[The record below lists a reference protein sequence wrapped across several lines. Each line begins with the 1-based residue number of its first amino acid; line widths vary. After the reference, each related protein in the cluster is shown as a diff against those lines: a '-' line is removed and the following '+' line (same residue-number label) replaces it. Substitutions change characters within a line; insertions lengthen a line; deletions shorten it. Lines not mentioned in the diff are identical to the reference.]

1 MRIGQS
7 TIGFQAKHLAASD
20 EPFPTTVS
28 ELVPLYVELGWQ
40 GIEIWEPHVAELE
53 RDELVELGAQIREAG
68 LTVPMLSSY
77 YNFTK
82 SPEHAAES
90 LANGHRVLYEA
101 RLLGARSLRIFTGNH
116 RSADA
121 TQEQWDRCVHCLR
134 ELCDSAAADDISL
147 SLHMHDWNLVDTV
160 AGTLR
165 LLELVDRDNC
175 RVLSK
180 PAIYQPDHL
189 AVHEALMPH
198 LEAVHL
204 TAGRT
209 VDGAKQRS
217 TLADADLD
225 WQACIRHLHTHGFTG
240 WLILNWMG
248 SDALYYGRDSATWLR
263 DVLDRLD

>member
-1 MRIGQS
+1 MRIAQS
-7 TIGFQAKHLAASD
+7 TIGFQAKHLTASS

-28 ELVPLYVELGWQ
+28 ELVPLFVELGWQ

-53 RDELVELGAQIREAG
+53 RDELAALGTQIREAG

-121 TQEQWDRCVHCLR
+121 SPEQWGRCASCLR
-134 ELCDSAAADDISL
+134 ELCDSAADDGISL
-147 SLHMHDWNLVDTV
+147 SLHMHDWNLADTV

-180 PAIYQPDHL
+180 PAIYHPDHL
-189 AVHEALMPH
+189 AVHDALMPH
-198 LEAVHL
+198 LEAIHL

-209 VDGAKQRS
+209 VDGQNQRC
-217 TLADADLD
+217 TLAESDLD
-225 WQACIRHLHTHGFTG
+225 WEACIGHLHDHGFTG

-248 SDALYYGRDSATWLR
+248 SDALRYGRDSAVWLR
-263 DVLDRLD
+263 GVLEGLG